1 MNNELLNPRGIIQL
15 NENPIAQ
22 RLSSLDKKVL
32 GLVDNSKDNADL
44 FLDALH
50 GLISETHQISEVVR
64 LKKPGPSTPASFSQE
79 FFDKCDFAIN
89 AIGD

>member
-44 FLDALH
+44 LLDALQ
-50 GLISETHQISEVVR
+50 GMVSERNQISEVVR
-64 LKKPGPSTPASFSQE
+64 LKKPGPSTPASFTQE
-79 FFDKCDFAIN
+79 FFDKCDFVIN
-89 AIGD
+89 AVGD